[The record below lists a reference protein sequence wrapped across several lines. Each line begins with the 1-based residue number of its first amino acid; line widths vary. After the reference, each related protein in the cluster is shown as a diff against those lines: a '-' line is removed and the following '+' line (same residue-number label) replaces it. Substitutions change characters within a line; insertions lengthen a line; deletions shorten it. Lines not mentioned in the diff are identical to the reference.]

1 MKKIIIVFVFFVCV
15 SCNSRKNE
23 ETGLKADRNNR
34 PESRCLHAKNNDL
47 MKKNNFFRDEGT
59 HNVTVM
65 RDEPAVVDSNPAKI
79 PSLMDPSKSVGLLN
93 PLDVDLAD
101 RCFSKPRCDPDA
113 PFRTIDGGC
122 NNLKFPVW
130 GQANTANTRIINAN
144 YLDGK
149 SQQRK
154 AISGRELPN
163 SRHVRTTL
171 FLDMEKPAPEH
182 NVLVTQFGQ
191 MIAHDT
197 ELAFPKLSVN
207 GGKLECCNPDGTT
220 PKFLPKGCLPIT
232 IPQDDPGSKKR
243 CMSIPRSADTSD
255 IGCQIQPVRQLIGVS
270 SFIDCSA
277 LYGSDAVTARSLRTL
292 INGKLKTQLGPN
304 GKSYLSNVKKP
315 TQSCNVP
322 TDNSVCYA
330 SGDPRVNQHPNMAV
344 NTISLMRLHNILCDE
359 FKRLNPTWNDEK
371 IYQEARRL
379 VIAMYQHVTYNE
391 FLPVILGRD
400 YCRANNLLPLS
411 NGFDD
416 NYDAF
421 LNPTT
426 FTSFTA
432 AAYRGLHSYIQ
443 GSMDLVS
450 ESRQTTST
458 LRLSDIFLRPDIA
471 QNKDNYDSL
480 VRGMLTQHAQGQDQF
495 FTKEIT
501 EFLFR
506 SPNKTDGSDLIT
518 LDMERGRDFGE
529 PPYNKF
535 RQLCGLRAAR
545 TFGDLTDQI
554 SKKNVDALA
563 SMYEHVDDVDY
574 YAAGILEKQKPGS
587 IFGHTF
593 QCVIGEMFFRWKFG
607 DRFYYEF
614 GKQPGSFSLDQLK
627 EIRKTTLAF
636 IMCVTSDIRLIQRN
650 AFDVPSGRN
659 PLVSCNS
666 ITKLNLAPWI
676 NS

>member
-1 MKKIIIVFVFFVCV
+1 MKRIIVFALFVCA
-15 SCNSRKNE
+15 SCNFHNNE
-23 ETGLKADRNNR
+23 GAGLKSDKNNR
-34 PESRCLHAKNNDL
+34 PKSRCLQAKNNNL
-47 MKKNNFFRDEGT
+47 KKNNFFRDEGT
-59 HNVTVM
+59 HNVTII
-65 RDEPAVVDSNPAKI
+65 RDEPAVLDLNPAKI
-79 PSLMDPSKSVGLLN
+79 PSLMAPSKSIGLLQ
-93 PLDVDLAD
+93 PIDIDLAD
-101 RCFSKPRCDPDA
+101 RCFSKPKCDPNA
-113 PFRTIDGGC
+113 PFRTIDGSC
-122 NNLKFPVW
+122 NNLNFPVW
-130 GQANTANTRIINAN
+130 GQTNIANTRIIDAN
-144 YLDGK
+144 YSDGK

-163 SRHVRTTL
+163 SRHLRTTL
-171 FLDMEKPAPEH
+171 FIDMDKPALEH

-197 ELAFPKLSVN
+197 ELAFPKRSVN

-220 PKFLPKGCLPIT
+220 PRFLPKGCLPI
-232 IPQDDPGSKKR
+232 
-243 CMSIPRSADTSD
+243 
-255 IGCQIQPVRQLIGVS
+255 CQIQPVRQLIGVT

-277 LYGSDAVTARSLRTL
+277 LYGSDAVTAKSLRTL
-292 INGKLKTQLGPN
+292 MNGKLKTQTGPN

-322 TDNSVCYA
+322 ADNSACYA
-330 SGDPRVNQHPNMAV
+330 SGDSRVNQHPNMAV
-344 NTISLMRLHNILCDE
+344 NTISLMRLHNLLCDE
-359 FKRLNPTWNDEK
+359 FKKLNPTWNDEK
-371 IYQEARRL
+371 IYHQARRL

-400 YCRANNLLPLS
+400 YCKANNLLPLS
-411 NGFDD
+411 DGFDN

-450 ESRQTTST
+450 ESRQTTSK
-458 LRLSDIFLRPDIA
+458 LRLSDIFLRSDIV
-471 QNKDNYDSL
+471 QDKDNYDSL
-480 VRGMLTQHAQGQDQF
+480 IRGMLTQHAQGQDQF

-501 EFLFR
+501 EFLFK
-506 SPNKTDGSDLIT
+506 SFNKTDGSDLIT
-518 LDMERGRDFGE
+518 LDIERGRDFGE
-529 PPYNKF
+529 PSYNKF

-545 TFGDLTDQI
+545 TFGDFTDQI

-563 SMYEHVDDVDY
+563 SIYEHVNDVDY

-614 GKQPGSFSLDQLK
+614 GNQPGSFTLGQLK

-636 IMCVTSDIRLIQRN
+636 IMCVTSDIRFIQRN
-650 AFDVPSGRN
+650 AFDVPSSRN

-666 ITKLNLAPWI
+666 ITKINLAPWI
-676 NS
+676 DK